1 MGGIMIKTRRFQHG
15 RFNYS
20 IEYKQFQMDVIDTET
35 GEKKRQ
41 LVHQEV
47 AKYYEFPFTFGTQTQ
62 FGLCEDTGAYYR
74 Q

>member
-1 MGGIMIKTRRFQHG
+1 MIKTRRFQHG

-20 IEYKQFQMDVIDTET
+20 IEYKQMQMEVIDEDT
-35 GEKKRQ
+35 GEKSYQ
-41 LVHQEV
+41 LMHREV

-62 FGLCEDTGAYYR
+62 FGLCDDTAAYYR

>member
-1 MGGIMIKTRRFQHG
+1 MGGIMIKTRRFQHA

-41 LVHQEV
+41 LVHREV

-62 FGLCEDTGAYYR
+62 FGICNDTAAYYR

>member
-1 MGGIMIKTRRFQHG
+1 MIKTRRFQHG

-20 IEYKQFQMDVIDTET
+20 IEYKQFQTEVTDSDTGVKT
-35 GEKKRQ
+35 QQ
-41 LVHQEV
+41 LAHEEV

-62 FGLCEDTGAYYR
+62 FGLCEDTDAYYR